1 LLRSTLFLPGAP
13 IRVKLDTKGDF
24 VNKKMAL
31 ICAHPPILRHRYLKA
46 PRKILTT
53 IKNSNGSKLIN
64 IWQVVVAVAITRS
77 AVHHLPFMPF
87 RIDQVLLVW
96 VRGH

>member
-1 LLRSTLFLPGAP
+1 
-13 IRVKLDTKGDF
+13 
-24 VNKKMAL
+24 
-31 ICAHPPILRHRYLKA
+31 
-46 PRKILTT
+46 
-53 IKNSNGSKLIN
+53 
-64 IWQVVVAVAITRS
+64 VVVAVAITRS